1 MGKILVATEKPFA
14 KSAVEGMGAILNEAG
29 LNIDT
34 LEKYSDKSELINAV
48 KDAEGLIIRS
58 DKIDREVIEG
68 APDLKI
74 IVRAGAGYDN
84 VDLEAASSKGIVVMN
99 TPGQNAN
106 AVAELGIGMMIY
118 LNRNQFNGKAGTE
131 LRGKTLGIH
140 GYGNIGKLLASI
152 AHGIGMKVYAHDPF
166 IDPKTIEQDGVENVP
181 DVKDLYRKSQ
191 YVSVNL
197 PANDKTSKMINTD
210 LLSLMPEGGTL
221 VNTARKEIIDED
233 SILKIFKERPDFRY
247 VTDIAPDNKDEIEK
261 NFEGRYYFTPK
272 KMGAQTMEANTN
284 AGLAAARQI
293 VGYFT
298 KGDKTF
304 QVN

>member
-1 MGKILVATEKPFA
+1 MSKILVATEKPFA

-29 LNIDT
+29 LSIDT
-34 LEKYSDKSELINAV
+34 LEKYTDKSELLEAV

-58 DKIDREVIEG
+58 DKIDQQVID
-68 APDLKI
+68 AAQNLKI

-84 VDLEAASSKGIVVMN
+84 VDLKAASARDIVVMN

-118 LNRNQFNGKAGTE
+118 LNRSQFNGKAGTE
-131 LRGKTLGIH
+131 LRSKTLGIH
-140 GYGNIGKLLASI
+140 GYGNIGKILAQI
-152 AHGIGMKVYAHDPF
+152 AHGLGMKVYAHDPF
-166 IDPKTIEQDGVENVP
+166 VEPKIIEDDGVINEK
-181 DVKDLYRKSQ
+181 DVKDLYKKSQ

-197 PANDKTSKMINTD
+197 PANDKTKGMINAD

-221 VNTARKEIIDED
+221 VNTARKEIIDEE
-233 SILKIFKERPDFRY
+233 SVLKVFKERSDFRY
-247 VTDIAPDNKDEIEK
+247 ISDIAPDCKDEIEK
-261 NFEGRYYFTPK
+261 NFEGRFYFTPK

-293 VGYFT
+293 VGYLS